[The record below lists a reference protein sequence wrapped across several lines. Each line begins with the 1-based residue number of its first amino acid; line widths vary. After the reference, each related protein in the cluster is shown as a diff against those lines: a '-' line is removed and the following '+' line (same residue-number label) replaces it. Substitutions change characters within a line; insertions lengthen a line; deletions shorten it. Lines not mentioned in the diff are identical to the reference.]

1 MGMFD
6 NMSKSTMIKDMVEEI
21 VEVIGFTAKYLP
33 RKYKNLDPIFGE
45 DPTSHFDTVWTFNV
59 LVDEYQD
66 YGDVGDFYSKFGVQ
80 VTDEM
85 KVTFTKKSFAEQTV
99 DTTDDTPIAG
109 DLLYFGDLEALF
121 EVTFVGNDSS
131 FYPTP
136 DGPQHTWQ
144 LNLKPW
150 EYGHEDIDVTD
161 TEITGLETDI
171 QSALNSELG
180 TPDWDV
186 LDNDI
191 LNFEEMNPFGT
202 IG

>member
-1 MGMFD
+1 MT
-6 NMSKSTMIKDMVEEI
+6 STISSTISLII
-21 VEVIGFTAKYLP
+21 V
-33 RKYKNLDPIFGE
+33 D
-45 DPTSHFDTVWTFNV
+45 D
-59 LVDEYQD
+59 YQD

-85 KVTFTKKSFAEQTV
+85 KVTFTKKAFAEQTV
-99 DTTDDTPIAG
+99 ATDDDTPIAG
-109 DLLYFGDLEALF
+109 DLLYFGGLEALF

-136 DGPQHTWQ
+136 DGPQHVWQ

-161 TEITGLETDI
+161 TEITGLETEI
-171 QSALNSELG
+171 QAAVTNELG
-180 TPDWDV
+180 IPDWDV
-186 LDNDI
+186 LDDDV

>member
-21 VEVIGFTAKYLP
+21 VEVVGFSAKYLP

-45 DPTSHFDTVWTFNV
+45 DPISHFDEVWTFNI
-59 LVDEYQD
+59 LIDEYQD

-99 DTTDDTPIAG
+99 STDDDKPIAG

-121 EVTFVGNDSS
+121 EVTFVSNDSS
-131 FYPTP
+131 FYPSP
-136 DGPQHTWQ
+136 DGPQHCWQ

-150 EYGHEDIDVTD
+150 EYGHENIDVTD
-161 TEITGLETDI
+161 TEITGLETEI
-171 QSALNSELG
+171 EAAVTNELG
-180 TPDWDV
+180 IPDWDLQDDDV
-186 LDNDI
+186 
-191 LNFEEMNPFGT
+191 LNFEEMNPFGSL
-202 IG
+202 G